1 MPNVLLSLRGT
12 TKAVFIHDH
21 FDHFIT
27 VKAGKLKPLNFDQA
41 IYDLINLLDGY
52 PIIQLVD
59 ADGNTLLHKAVY
71 KNNYPA
77 AKFLIMKGIDL
88 STKNNQG
95 VTALEIAV
103 AQDRPEIETLLRS
116 AGGK

>member
-1 MPNVLLSLRGT
+1 MDS
-12 TKAVFIHDH
+12 
-21 FDHFIT
+21 
-27 VKAGKLKPLNFDQA
+27 
-41 IYDLINLLDGY
+41 Y

-59 ADGNTLLHKAVY
+59 CDGNTLLHKAVY

-103 AQDRPEIETLLRS
+103 SQNNHEIETLLRS
-116 AGGK
+116 AGAK